1 MNTEKKLSHLEFI
14 NREYNIS
21 HLSYEREMA
30 FFNSIKEGNSDEAQR
45 LFKPFDCEQ
54 MGRLSPDNLRNLKYH
69 LIISVALITRYCI
82 EGGMEME
89 AAYNLSDIYI
99 RSIDK
104 CRSEAEINLL
114 HREVVDDYTQRMN
127 IIHRTNIY
135 PKPVVLCLDYIY
147 NNLHTKITLEK
158 LAEASGLSPTYVSKL
173 FHKEVGI
180 SVSDYITQKRI
191 EAAKNML
198 KYSDYTCIDIA
209 ECLCFSSE
217 SHFIQVF
224 KKKTGYTPKCFREK
238 FFRSRE
244 LGTSNRYND

>member
-1 MNTEKKLSHLEFI
+1 MNVDKKLSHLEFL

-30 FFNSIKEGNSDEAQR
+30 FFDCIRDGKPDEAKK
-45 LFKPFDCEQ
+45 LFKPLDCDQ

-69 LIISVALITRYCI
+69 LIISVALITRSCI

-89 AAYNLSDIYI
+89 SAYNLSDIYI
-99 RSIDK
+99 NSIDK
-104 CRSEAEINLL
+104 CRTEDEINLL
-114 HREVVDDYTQRMN
+114 HREVVQDFAERMQ
-127 IIHRTNIY
+127 IIHKTNIY

-147 NNLHTKITLEK
+147 NNLHTKISFQK
-158 LAEASGLSPTYVSKL
+158 LAEVSGMSPTYISKL

-180 SVSDYITQKRI
+180 TISEYITRKRI

-198 KYSDYTCIDIA
+198 KYSDHACIEIA
-209 ECLCFSSE
+209 DCLCFSSE

-224 KKKTGYTPKCFREK
+224 KKRTGYTPKCYREK
-238 FFRSRE
+238 FFRTRRDNPAE
-244 LGTSNRYND
+244 QMR